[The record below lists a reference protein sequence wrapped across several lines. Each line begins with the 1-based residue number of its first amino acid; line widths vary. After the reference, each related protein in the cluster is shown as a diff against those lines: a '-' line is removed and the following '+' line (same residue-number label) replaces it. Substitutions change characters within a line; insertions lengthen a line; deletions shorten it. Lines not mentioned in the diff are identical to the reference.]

1 MSLDI
6 DLSPFFTQLNIY
18 LPVFLGLFAIVGA
31 IGGAIALSK
40 MIIGAIVNAFSGKN
54 IG

>member
-6 DLSPFFTQLNIY
+6 DLSPFFDQLNAY
-18 LPVFLGLFAIVGA
+18 LPAFLGLFAVIGA

-40 MIIGAIVNAFSGKN
+40 MIIGAVVNAFSGRG
-54 IG
+54 ID

>member
-6 DLSPFFTQLNIY
+6 NLDPFFEQLNVY
-18 LPVFLGLFAIVGA
+18 LPAFLALFAVVGA

-40 MIIGAIVNAFSGKN
+40 MIMTAIVNAFSGKSV
-54 IG
+54 